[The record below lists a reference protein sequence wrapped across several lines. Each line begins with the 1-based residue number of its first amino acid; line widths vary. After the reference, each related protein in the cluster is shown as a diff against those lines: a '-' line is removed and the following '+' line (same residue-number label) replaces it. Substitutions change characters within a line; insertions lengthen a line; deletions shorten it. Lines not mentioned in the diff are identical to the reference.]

1 MKKYISIIILVFG
14 VFSFF
19 FPLIAPFIIKSWFV
33 NSFSV
38 MSWVQ
43 ENVSRN
49 MGPIIS
55 MFPFIFPAL
64 TGFIT
69 GIGGIIYCISIKP
82 KTSINF
88 LRALIGMSFGL
99 FSVGTSLISF
109 IITIFLALADYI

>member
-69 GIGGIIYCISIKP
+69 GIGGIINWHVIWAFQCRHFSH
-82 KTSINF
+82 F
-88 LRALIGMSFGL
+88 LHYHNIPSSSRLY
-99 FSVGTSLISF
+99 
-109 IITIFLALADYI
+109 LACV